1 MTERK
6 STMPFKVKLTP
17 ITRKRLKNFMRIRRA
32 RWSLYLLTALFA
44 VSLLSELI
52 CNSRPLLMRFDD
64 KLYLPFLQRLT
75 MQRLAGESSS
85 ASVIEYHAFTQSP
98 RFIANPANFAIWAPF
113 RHSPG
118 DSLDAQ
124 RLKPYETVKA
134 HIVPEVFAARF
145 NLLPDERIVRPT
157 GCDHFFPAPADF
169 EKERL
174 SDHWLI
180 PEAVTAAVR
189 QRFQNRSSPALT
201 VTVNHRNVE
210 NLQAVLSMPEF
221 SAGAQPP
228 RTVRVALNQITEP
241 EMPIMVRFRKA
252 GAELKPLDAKIWQSL
267 PENIRQATLP
277 LVRRAFAGEA
287 AQAHLEWKDR
297 HAAVTCILI
306 AIAWPYP
313 PVEGH
318 CMGIDSAGRD
328 VFARVLYATRISMIF
343 GITLSLWAMFL
354 GVIVGALQGY
364 FGGRIDICGQRLTE
378 IWSAMPFLYIM
389 ILVGSVY
396 GRGFM
401 ILLLCYS
408 LFNWIGMSYYM
419 RAEFLRLRANTFVE
433 AARCQGLSTA
443 RIIFGHILPNAM
455 TPIITLLPFTLI
467 GAIGSLAA
475 LDFLGF
481 GLPPLTPSWGQLIQQ
496 AQQFR
501 WAWWLILFP
510 ALALVAVILLTVLI
524 GEGLRDAFD
533 PKQQSRME

>member
-1 MTERK
+1 MK
-6 STMPFKVKLTP
+6 NFLKIKLTP

-32 RWSLYLLTALFA
+32 RWSLYILTALFV
-44 VSLLSELI
+44 VSLFSELL
-52 CNSRPLLMRFDD
+52 CNSRPLVMRFED
-64 KLYLPFLQRLT
+64 KLFFPFLQRLT

-85 ASVIEYHAFTQSP
+85 ASVVEYHAFTQSP
-98 RFIANPANFAIWAPF
+98 RFTTNSANFAIWAPL
-113 RHSPG
+113 RYSPG
-118 DSLDAQ
+118 DSIDAQ
-124 RLKPYETVKA
+124 LLKPYETVKA
-134 HIVPEVFAARF
+134 HIVPEVFAGRF
-145 NLLPDERIVRPT
+145 NLLPDERIVRRT
-157 GCDHFFPAPADF
+157 ACDHFFPAPVDF
-169 EKERL
+169 KNDQL
-174 SDHWLI
+174 SDHWLL
-180 PEAVTAAVR
+180 PTEVTAAVQ
-189 QRFQNRSSPALT
+189 QRFQNRSAPALAL
-201 VTVNHRNVE
+201 TVNHRRE
-210 NLQAVLSMPEF
+210 KNLQAVLSLPPFTEREEPPETIRISF
-221 SAGAQPP
+221 TQ
-228 RTVRVALNQITEP
+228 TTEP
-241 EMPIMVRFRKA
+241 EMPLMVRFRKS
-252 GAELKPLDAKIWQSL
+252 GDSFTPLDRKIWQRL
-267 PENIRQATLP
+267 PAETRTATLE
-277 LVRRAFAGEA
+277 LVRKAFAGEA
-287 AQAHLEWKDR
+287 AEAHLPWKER
-297 HAAVTCILI
+297 QAAVKCILI

-318 CMGIDSAGRD
+318 VMGIDSAGRD

-354 GVIVGALQGY
+354 GVIVGAMQGY

-481 GLPPLTPSWGQLIQQ
+481 GLPPLTPSWGELIQQ

-510 ALALVAVILLTVLI
+510 ALALVTVILLTVLI